1 MRKLCINEL
10 KFEPMQIKVETFDL
24 SVIDADDKKEI
35 INNYP
40 FDMIY
45 NYQTISLT
53 RTPRQAKLS

>member
-1 MRKLCINEL
+1 
-10 KFEPMQIKVETFDL
+10 MQIKVETFDL

>member
-1 MRKLCINEL
+1 VRKLCINEL